1 VLRRDCRHSY
11 QPTTG
16 FHRPSQGGNGRFG
29 YWASMGT
36 MRMHACREIC
46 CSRYRNYNRKSR
58 PHPRCTRLA
67 CKARF
72 FALKIVRCREVT
84 AVSDS
89 ALFRGCASSL
99 RDCGIVQKCRGSSPR
114 VRSARWTG
122 GTPWYAAWCYAWL
135 YSYTAVYTRAGNG
148 TRAAGVAHDI
158 EQTNT
163 FSMRARRLVYSIQS
177 RSGRA
182 IAHDKEPPGTSGG
195 FPYRQPKK
203 EGDAEA
209 EAEPRFRMIRT
220 GRGWESSAEFM
231 AMKCDMRERP
241 STNSSRFIRK

>member
-1 VLRRDCRHSY
+1 MAVSGIGHLWVPC
-11 QPTTG
+11 G
-16 FHRPSQGGNGRFG
+16 C
-29 YWASMGT
+29 
-36 MRMHACREIC
+36 MHAGRYAARDIEIIIG
-46 CSRYRNYNRKSR
+46 NRVR
-58 PHPRCTRLA
+58 IHDAHVA

-99 RDCGIVQKCRGSSPR
+99 RDCGIVQKCRGSSPM

-122 GTPWYAAWCYAWL
+122 GTPRAAWCYAWL

>member
-1 VLRRDCRHSY
+1 MAVSGIGHLWVPC
-11 QPTTG
+11 G
-16 FHRPSQGGNGRFG
+16 C
-29 YWASMGT
+29 
-36 MRMHACREIC
+36 MHAGRYAARDIEIIIG
-46 CSRYRNYNRKSR
+46 NRVR
-58 PHPRCTRLA
+58 IHDAHVA

-99 RDCGIVQKCRGSSPR
+99 RDCGIVQKCRGSSPM

-122 GTPWYAAWCYAWL
+122 GTAWCYRHG
-135 YSYTAVYTRAGNG
+135 YS
-148 TRAAGVAHDI
+148 GVQERNACGRGALAHDI
-158 EQTNT
+158 EQTTT

-241 STNSSRFIRK
+241 STNSFRFIRK